1 MNDRSRR
8 ARSSVQPSRR
18 AFLRSLGALSAAGVV
33 SNLDL
38 LGGFANVHAQAAD
51 YKALVCVFLYGGV
64 DGNSLVV
71 PLDAT
76 GYGQYSAVRTAG
88 SGINLASSALHS
100 IQPSSRATA
109 FGLHPQLDE
118 LKTLFDQK
126 KLAVLCNV
134 GTLLR
139 PTTKADYAA
148 GRNRPSNLFSH
159 SDQQSAWQAAVY
171 DQTSRTGWGGR
182 LADRIAYANGTAE
195 FPVVTSTAGITLFM
209 TGNGGSPLSV
219 PTSGNFGLQG
229 YNTSNA
235 ANNARKAALLQL
247 LDMDRGNLFVGTA
260 ADIAGSA
267 IDLSAT
273 VNPILSSTAS
283 SIQSLFAG
291 QTSSIAQQL
300 LAVAKLI
307 EARAATGV
315 KRQIFFVSVGG
326 FDTHTNELSVLDN
339 LLGDLSPA
347 LKAFYDATAQLG
359 VADGVTT
366 FTLSDFGRTFKPA
379 AGQGSDH
386 AWGNHQFILGGA
398 VKGGDFYGQ
407 YPTLQLGGPDDV
419 TNEGRWLPTT
429 AVDQYAATLAT
440 WFGLPAADLSV
451 VVPTL
456 ANFPVQNLGFLA

>member
-1 MNDRSRR
+1 MRSVTKVSRR
-8 ARSSVQPSRR
+8 E
-18 AFLRSLGALSAAGVV
+18 FLRSLGALSAAGVV

-38 LGGFANVHAQAAD
+38 VGGFAHARAQTAAD
-51 YKALVCVFLYGGV
+51 YKALVCVFLYGGI
-64 DGNSLVV
+64 DGNNLVL
-71 PLDAT
+71 PLDST
-76 GYGQYSAVRTAG
+76 GYGQYSAVRTTG
-88 SGINLASSALHS
+88 SGINLASASLNS
-100 IQPSSRATA
+100 IQPASSATP
-109 FGLHPQLDE
+109 FGLHPALDE
-118 LKTLFDQK
+118 LKLLFDQK

-139 PTTKADYAA
+139 PTTKSDYAS
-148 GRNRPSNLFSH
+148 GRNRPINLFSH
-159 SDQQSAWQAAVY
+159 SDQQNAWQAAVY

-182 LADRIAYANGTAE
+182 LADRMAAANGTAE

-209 TGNGGSPLSV
+209 TGTGASPLSI

-229 YNTSNA
+229 YNTPNA
-235 ANNARKAALLQL
+235 ANNARRAALLQL
-247 LDMDRGNLFVGTA
+247 LDLDRDNLFVGAA
-260 ADIAGSA
+260 ADIAGTA

-273 VNPILSSTAS
+273 VNPILSSGAS
-283 SIQSLFAG
+283 SVQALFSG

-307 EARAATGV
+307 EARGQIGV
-315 KRQIFFVSVGG
+315 KRQVFFVSLGG
-326 FDTHTNELSVLDN
+326 FDTHTNELAVLNN

-359 VADGVTT
+359 VADSVTT

-386 AWGNHQFILGGA
+386 AWGNHQFVLGGA
-398 VKGGDFYGQ
+398 VKGGDFYGK

-419 TNEGRWLPTT
+419 TNEGRWLPST

-440 WFGLPAADLSV
+440 WFGLPAPDLAAV
-451 VVPTL
+451 LPTL
-456 ANFPVQNLGFLA
+456 GNFPTSNLGFLG